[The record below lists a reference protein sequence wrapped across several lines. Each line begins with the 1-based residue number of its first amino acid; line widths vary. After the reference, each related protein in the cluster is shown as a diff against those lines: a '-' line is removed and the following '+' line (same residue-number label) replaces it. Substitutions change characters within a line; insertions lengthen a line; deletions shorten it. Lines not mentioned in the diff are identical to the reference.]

1 MSDKINNLN
10 NEIERVF
17 ESILNSAT
25 SNEKQ
30 PTTEIEKDSKVLL
43 NKLIHLDGSFENLLN
58 KFLLIPLQE
67 STEEEKED
75 INKSYEDFFNDFKT
89 TAKLM
94 VDFFN
99 KYQTGGA
106 YADTGLIAR
115 LEKKYLD
122 SQECYNTV
130 VIKANKNTDPEYQK
144 LIDHLNDA
152 YFAYVYL
159 LRGYNSIINVY
170 NTKHPEAQIRQ
181 ISNVPAPETLGTFA
195 DPEVQTFVT
204 NFITSL
210 KQLL

>member
-1 MSDKINNLN
+1 MSNKTNIFNE
-10 NEIERVF
+10 EIERVF
-17 ESILNSAT
+17 EAILNSTT

-30 PTTEIEKDSKVLL
+30 PATEIEKDSKALL
-43 NKLIHLDGSFENLLN
+43 DKLIHLDSSFENLLN

-75 INKSYEDFFNDFKT
+75 INKSYENFFNDFKS
-89 TAKLM
+89 TAQLM

-106 YADTGLIAR
+106 YADNGLLAL

-122 SQECYNTV
+122 SQQCYNTV
-130 VIKANKNTDPEYQK
+130 VVKANKNTAPEYQK
-144 LIDHLNDA
+144 LIGRLNDA

-159 LRGYNSIINVY
+159 LRGYNSIINAY
-170 NTKHPEAQIRQ
+170 NTKHPESKIKQ
-181 ISNVPAPETLGTFA
+181 ISNVPAPETLGTFS

-210 KQLL
+210 KKLL